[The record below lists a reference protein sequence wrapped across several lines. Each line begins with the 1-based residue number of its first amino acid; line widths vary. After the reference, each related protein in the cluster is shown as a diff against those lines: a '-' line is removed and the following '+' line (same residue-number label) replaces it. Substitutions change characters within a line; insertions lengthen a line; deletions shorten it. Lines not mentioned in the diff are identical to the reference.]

1 MIGIITLYHN
11 STNYGGNL
19 QAYALYKY
27 LENRGAEVEQIS
39 YKKVSDGTIR
49 GKLFLMFE
57 NGFVSGIKGL
67 VNSLKVRNEY
77 VLADKKDRDIRW
89 NSFQRF
95 SKELIRHS
103 DRVYDQNSICD
114 CLDDY
119 DMFITGSD
127 QVWNLKWYDSTY
139 FLDFVD
145 GSKKKKLSYAASFSM
160 KELTNAQ
167 KEIVA
172 NSLSD
177 YEAISVREK
186 DAATILEGLTDKT
199 VTYVVDPTLL
209 LEEHDWNKICAER
222 VIKEEYV
229 FGYFLGS
236 NIEMIKKA
244 KEFAKKRNL
253 KLVMIPFAAGKYQTK
268 ADDLADISIVDASPE
283 KFLSL
288 IKYAEYIFTDSF
300 HAVVFSFVFKK
311 QFFVFNRDK
320 KGSMNSRIISLTD
333 MFELQE
339 RFCATKEQESL
350 EYIEG
355 LQEIDYSVSFSKFEE
370 CREKSYEFINKNIL
384 EQ

>member
-27 LENRGAEVEQIS
+27 LENKGAEAEQIS

-67 VNSLKVRNEY
+67 ANSLKVRHEY

-103 DRVYDQNSICD
+103 DKVYDQNTIYE

-127 QVWNLKWYDSTY
+127 QVWNMRWYDSVY
-139 FLDFVD
+139 FLGFVD
-145 GSKKKKLSYAASFSM
+145 GNKKKKVSYAASFSM
-160 KELTNAQ
+160 KKLTDAQ
-167 KEIVA
+167 KEIVS
-172 NSLSD
+172 NNLRD

-186 DAATILEGLTDKT
+186 DAVSLLDGLSDKS

-209 LEEHDWNKICAER
+209 LNENDWNDVCGER
-222 VIKEEYV
+222 VVKENYV

-236 NIEMIKKA
+236 NTEMIKRA
-244 KEFAKKRNL
+244 KEFVKKRNL
-253 KLVMIPFAAGKYQTK
+253 TFVMIPFAAGKYHTK
-268 ADDLADISIVDASPE
+268 AEHLADAGIVDASPE

-288 IKYAEYIFTDSF
+288 IKYADYVFTDSF
-300 HAVVFSFVFKK
+300 HAVVFSFIFKK

-320 KGSMNSRIISLTD
+320 KGSMNSRITSLTD
-333 MFELQE
+333 MFDLQE
-339 RFCATKEQESL
+339 RFCATKEQETI

-355 LQEIDYSVSFSKFEE
+355 LKEIDYNIEFPKFKE
-370 CREKSYEFINKNIL
+370 CRERSYEFIRKNIL
-384 EQ
+384 